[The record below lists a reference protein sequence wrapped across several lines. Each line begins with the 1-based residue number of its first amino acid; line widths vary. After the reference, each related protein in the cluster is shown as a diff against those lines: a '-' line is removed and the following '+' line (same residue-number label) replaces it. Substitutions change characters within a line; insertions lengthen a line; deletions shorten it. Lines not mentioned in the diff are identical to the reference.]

1 MEKKQ
6 KSFIA
11 VYGII
16 FVLFNVIYLGI
27 PFVKTAASWIVY
39 GFTLISILASF
50 LIAIYAFFNGEGLTS
65 KVYGF
70 PVFRIGYLYAGS
82 QLALCIIIS
91 FIAAFTEVATW
102 IPTILSIVLMGV
114 AAIGVI
120 ATDNARD
127 VVEEID
133 QNIVEKTRTVVRFR
147 LDVEGIVDCCQDT
160 SLKKSIEKLSE
171 AIRYSDPVSN
181 EQLKSIED
189 KLGVE
194 VNNLSEMVTAN
205 DVEAAQKKVL
215 EIQNLL
221 AERNRK
227 CKALK

>member
-1 MEKKQ
+1 
-6 KSFIA
+6 
-11 VYGII
+11 
-16 FVLFNVIYLGI
+16 
-27 PFVKTAASWIVY
+27 
-39 GFTLISILASF
+39 
-50 LIAIYAFFNGEGLTS
+50 
-65 KVYGF
+65 
-70 PVFRIGYLYAGS
+70 
-82 QLALCIIIS
+82 
-91 FIAAFTEVATW
+91 
-102 IPTILSIVLMGV
+102 MGV